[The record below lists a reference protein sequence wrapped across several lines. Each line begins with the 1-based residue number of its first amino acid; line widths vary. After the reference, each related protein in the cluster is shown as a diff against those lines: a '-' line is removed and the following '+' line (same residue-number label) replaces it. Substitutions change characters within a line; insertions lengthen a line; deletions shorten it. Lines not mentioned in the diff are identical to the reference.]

1 MLLPHYAW
9 FGGFMSASI
18 QTNKSLMATHLME
31 LIVDITGFVEDGR
44 MLVFGELIDGQKHR
58 MWVVGELT

>member
-18 QTNKSLMATHLME
+18 QTNKSLMATHFME
-31 LIVDITGFVEDGR
+31 LVVDIMGFVEDNR
-44 MLVFGELIDGQKHR
+44 MMAFEELIGGQKHR